1 MSEATGRAG
10 GGGRH
15 AATPRPAETQ
25 DTKTPHNEVG
35 LVFAGVMLGMLLAA
49 LDQTIVAT
57 ALPTIVSDLGGA
69 NHISWIVTAYL
80 LASTALTPLW
90 GKLGD
95 QFGRKKVFQTS
106 IVVFLVGSALCGIA
120 QNMAELIA
128 SRALQGLGGGGLMVL
143 SMALIADVVPPRDR
157 GKYQGFIGA
166 VFGIASVA
174 GPLIGGFFVDNLS
187 WRWVFYVNIPVGIV
201 ALIVVA
207 IGMKTPTPHTRP
219 VIDYL
224 GTFLIAAAAS
234 CLILVTSLGGST
246 WAWGSAQVVGC
257 SIAGVVL
264 IGLWFWAETR
274 AKEPVLPLSLFRNQ
288 VFAMCST
295 IGFVVGLCMMG
306 SLTFLP
312 LYMQIVHG
320 ASPTQSGLQLLPLMG
335 GVLAA
340 SIGSGQL
347 ISRTGRYKIFPILG
361 TAVMV
366 VGCWMLSRMTDTS
379 STGYNAMAMLV
390 FGLGLGLVMQV
401 LVIAVQ
407 NNVEY
412 ESLGTATSGVTF
424 FRSIGGAFGASIF
437 GTIFNNKLNS
447 GVASGVENGTLSP
460 TFPVQ
465 QAIEKPETIK
475 HFPKAESQPFLHI
488 YATALHYVFLYA
500 IPLCALAFVLALFLK
515 EVPLRSTTRGSG
527 ASEAATA
534 PTQRSSID
542 ELERALTKLSSR
554 QNVRE
559 RYAATIA
566 KSGIDISVPE
576 AYGLFRLK
584 QFGPTR
590 VEDIPRRLNL
600 PMAEIRPHLDALVAS
615 GRAAIEGRPPHQ
627 TLVMTEAGEAA
638 VDALCAARRAI
649 LSEQLDGWSPERHAE
664 LLTMLRQLA
673 DSTLDQE
680 DRRVM
685 ADRLAGGEAG

>member
-1 MSEATGRAG
+1 VSEATTAS
-10 GGGRH
+10 GGGRIEQ
-15 AATPRPAETQ
+15 PPAENGSA
-25 DTKTPHNEVG
+25 PHNEVA

-69 NHISWIVTAYL
+69 NHISWIVTSYL

-95 QFGRKKVFQTS
+95 QFGRKRVFQTS
-106 IVVFLVGSALCGIA
+106 IVVFLVGSVLCGLS
-120 QNMAELIA
+120 QNMGELIA
-128 SRALQGLGGGGLMVL
+128 ARGLQGVGGGGLMVL

-157 GKYQGFIGA
+157 GRYQGFIGA

-174 GPLIGGFFVDNLS
+174 GPLIGGFFVDHLS

-201 ALIVVA
+201 ALVVVA
-207 IGMKTPTPHTRP
+207 IGMRTRTLHTKPT
-219 VIDYL
+219 IDYL

-246 WAWGSAQVVGC
+246 WAWSSPQVWAFVGAAIIL
-257 SIAGVVL
+257 IA
-264 IGLWFWAETR
+264 LWFRVEQR
-274 AKEPVLPLSLFRNQ
+274 AKEPVLPLKLFRNP
-288 VFAMCST
+288 VFAQCAT

-312 LYMQIVHG
+312 LYQQIVHG
-320 ASPTQSGLQLLPLMG
+320 SSPTVSGLQLLPLMLG
-335 GVLAA
+335 LLTA

-347 ISRTGRYKIFPILG
+347 ISRTGRYKIFPIVG
-361 TAVMV
+361 TAVMF
-366 VGCWMLSRMTDTS
+366 VGCYMLSRLSDTS
-379 STGYNAMAMLV
+379 STFYNAMAMLV
-390 FGLGLGLVMQV
+390 FGFGLGLVMQV

-412 ESLGTATSGVTF
+412 EDLGVATSGVTF

-437 GTIFNNKLNS
+437 GTVFNNNLKSEVKSAIEAGRLK
-447 GVASGVENGTLSP
+447 P

-465 QAIEKPETIK
+465 QAIEKPEIIK
-475 HFPKAESQPFLHI
+475 HIVRTDSQPFLHV
-488 YATALHYVFLYA
+488 YAHALHYIFIYA
-500 IPLCALAFVLALFLK
+500 MPLCGIAFVLALFLK
-515 EVPLRSTTRGSG
+515 EVPLRSSTRGSG
-527 ASEAATA
+527 VTEASTA
-534 PTQRSSID
+534 PTVRSSMD

-559 RYAATIA
+559 RYKQTIL
-566 KSGIDISVPE
+566 KSGIDITVSE

-584 QFGPTR
+584 HFGPTR
-590 VEDIPRRLNL
+590 VADLSRRLNL
-600 PMAEIRPHLDALVAS
+600 PMSEIQPHLDSLVAS
-615 GRAAIEGRPPHQ
+615 GRMALEGAPPNQ
-627 TLVMTEAGEAA
+627 TVVMTEAGEAA

-649 LSEQLDGWSPERHAE
+649 LAEQLDGWSPEQHSE
-664 LLTMLRQLA
+664 LLSMLRLLA
-673 DSTLDQE
+673 DSTMEQE
-680 DRRVM
+680 DKKALLDDVGVAR
-685 ADRLAGGEAG
+685 